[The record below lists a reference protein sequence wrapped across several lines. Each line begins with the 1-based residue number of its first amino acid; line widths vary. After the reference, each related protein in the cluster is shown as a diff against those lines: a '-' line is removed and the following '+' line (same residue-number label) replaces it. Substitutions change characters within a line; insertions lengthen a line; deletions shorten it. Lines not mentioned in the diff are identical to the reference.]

1 MYPSGS
7 ALACIYRTP
16 KKRKLSLSD
25 TFSKLH
31 PIVSSIGTSNHD
43 FSRFLCNVL
52 SPLVPDD
59 YTCKDNFSFVFQIKN
74 ANDSGKFLVSY
85 DVASLFTNI
94 PLQETIG
101 TAINLIL
108 NHNLNLN
115 ITKKEIKKDFS
126 FC

>member
-7 ALACIYRTP
+7 ALACIYGIP
-16 KKRKLSLSD
+16 KKRKLYP
-25 TFSKLH
+25 T
-31 PIVSSIGTSNHD
+31 VSSIGTSNHD

-59 YTCKDNFSFVFQIKN
+59 YSCKDNFSFVFQIKN

-94 PLQETIG
+94 PLQETID

-115 ITKKEIKKDFS
+115 ITKKELKKDFS